1 MTKLIDKRVER
12 YLNDLPT
19 GRTKEEVAQRLEAQ
33 VELFRFLRDQGLTH
47 AAIAERIGVSVV
59 RTFVLQYNADAEP
72 MEPTPR
78 NVRVARLRDKLS
90 WGQIAANAGV
100 SESAAK
106 KLFAEATGKSH
117 RTEEADIGKG
127 GRYPSTDPEPKP
139 KRKTRKASKKTAPK
153 VDVDVYIAHLSKR
166 YRRTAED
173 LRSRAG
179 TTDKPE
185 ALAAALAADERVLAD
200 DKGFRLAG

>member
-12 YLNDLPT
+12 YLTDLPT

-47 AAIAERIGVSVV
+47 AAIAERIGVSIV

-72 MEPTPR
+72 MEPTPK
-78 NVRVARLRDKLS
+78 NVRDARLRDKLS

-100 SESAAK
+100 SETAAK
-106 KLFAEATGKSH
+106 KLFTEATGKSH
-117 RTEEADIGKG
+117 RTDEADIHKG
-127 GRYPSTDPEPKP
+127 GRYPSTDPKPEP
-139 KRKTRKASKKTAPK
+139 KRKARKKAAPK
-153 VDVDVYIAHLSKR
+153 VDVDLYIKHLSKR

-200 DKGFRLAG
+200 DRGFRLAD

>member
-12 YLNDLPT
+12 YLTDLPT

-59 RTFVLQYNADAEP
+59 RTFVLQYHADAEP
-72 MEPTPR
+72 MEPTTE
-78 NVRVARLRDKLS
+78 NIVNARLRDRLS

-100 SESAAK
+100 SEAAAK
-106 KLFAEATGKSH
+106 KLFTEATGKSH
-117 RTEEADIGKG
+117 RIEEADIGKG
-127 GRYPSTDPEPKP
+127 GRYPSTDPKPKP
-139 KRKTRKASKKTAPK
+139 KRKARKKAAPK
-153 VDVDVYIAHLSKR
+153 VDVDLYIKHLSKR